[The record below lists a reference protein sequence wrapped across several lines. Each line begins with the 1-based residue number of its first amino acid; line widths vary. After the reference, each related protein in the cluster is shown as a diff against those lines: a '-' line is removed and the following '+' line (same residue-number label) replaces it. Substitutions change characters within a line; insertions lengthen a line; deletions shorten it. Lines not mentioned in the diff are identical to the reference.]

1 MKSAA
6 SFIKARKL
14 KIRQQDFTDCGAAC
28 LVSICRYYGLR
39 VAISQVRS
47 LAGTDQQGTSI
58 MGLLE
63 ASKKLGFDARG
74 VRGDRKSLFKIPKP
88 AVAHVVLNNGRHHY
102 IVIYQVKRKFIEIM
116 DPANGKLRR
125 MSWYEFSGIWK
136 GILLILMPSE
146 SFEPGTKKM
155 KILPWFWRLLKP
167 HYAILV
173 QAIAGSLLYTLL
185 GFSTSVFIRNITDKV
200 LVFGDLWLLKTMGTA
215 MIVILI
221 LQLCLSVFKDVF
233 IVRIGQEID
242 ARLVLGYQN
251 HLFRLPQ
258 RFFDTMK
265 IGEIISR
272 VGDAIKIRM
281 FISHTVMSLTVN
293 VFIVIL
299 SYLLILYYNWK
310 IGLFLLA
317 MIPLYFAVFLLADL
331 FNRKTERKVMEAS
344 AQLESHLVESLQG
357 IRTLKFFGAES
368 YVLEKTEVKF
378 LSLLKAG
385 YRSSLN
391 QVFARSSSYGIQNI
405 FTTGLLWIGSFYVLE
420 SRLTTGELLSVYA
433 ILGYLTGPIA
443 AIIASNNSIQNAL
456 IAADRLF
463 EITHLD
469 AEEPRQ
475 GVSLSEYQPGDII
488 FDKIDFNYK
497 PGVKVLNQ
505 FSATI
510 RAGEITAIRGE
521 SGSGKSTLLH
531 LLQRS
536 YQIEKGTIKISG
548 IDLRYI
554 SDDSLKKAISVV
566 PQSVELFSG
575 TIAENIALGDSSVDL
590 KRVLDIITFL
600 EMEGFIAK
608 LEHGCHTL
616 IGESGVN
623 LSGGQ
628 RQRIA
633 IARALYRKPQIL
645 LLDEPSTS
653 LDTQSEKSMIRAMH
667 NLKSQGKTVIL
678 VSHRR
683 SALAEADRILVLEK
697 GKLTQETQLNKS
709 QLIHE

>member
-1 MKSAA
+1 MKSAV
-6 SFIKARKL
+6 SFLKARKL
-14 KIRQQDFTDCGAAC
+14 QTRQQDFTDCGAAC
-28 LVSICRYYGLR
+28 LVSICRYYGLH

-88 AVAHVVLNNGRHHY
+88 ALAHVVLGNGRHHY
-102 IVIYQVKRKFIEIM
+102 IVIYRVKRKFIQVM

-125 MSWYEFSGIWK
+125 MNWSEFSEIWK
-136 GILLILMPSE
+136 GILLVLLPSE
-146 SFEPGTKKM
+146 SFAPGTKKM
-155 KILPWFWRLLKP
+155 KVLPWFWRLLKP
-167 HYAILV
+167 HYSILI
-173 QAIAGSLLYTLL
+173 QAVAGSLLYTLL

-200 LVFGDLWLLKTMGTA
+200 LVFGDLWLLNTMGTA

-281 FISHTVMSLTVN
+281 FISQTVMSLTVN

-299 SYLLILYYNWK
+299 SYFLILYYNWK
-310 IGLFLLA
+310 IGLFLIA
-317 MIPLYFAVFLLADL
+317 MIPLYLAIFLLTDV

-357 IRTLKFFGAES
+357 IRTLKYFGAES
-368 YVLEKTEVKF
+368 HALEKTEVKF

-391 QVFARSSSYGIQNI
+391 QVFARSSSFGIQNI
-405 FTTGLLWIGSFYVLE
+405 FTTGLLWIGSFYVLG

-443 AIIASNNSIQNAL
+443 SIVASNKSIQNAL

-463 EITHLD
+463 EITQLD
-469 AEEPRQ
+469 AEKPRQ
-475 GVSLSEYQPGDII
+475 GVSLDEYQPGDIV
-488 FDKIDFNYK
+488 FDRIEFNYK
-497 PGVKVLNQ
+497 PGLMVLNQ

-510 RAGEITAIRGE
+510 RAGEITAIKGE
-521 SGSGKSTLLH
+521 SGSGKSTLLS

-536 YQIEKGTIKISG
+536 YQIEKGTIKIGG

-554 SDDSLKKAISVV
+554 CDKSLKKAISVV

-590 KRVLDIITFL
+590 KRVLDIIALL
-600 EMEGFIAK
+600 EMEGFIAR
-608 LEHGCHTL
+608 LENGCHTF

-633 IARALYRKPQIL
+633 IARALYQKPQIL

-653 LDTQSEKSMIRAMH
+653 LDSQSEKAMIRAMH
-667 NLKSQGKTVIL
+667 SLKNEGKTVIL

-697 GKLTQETQLNKS
+697 GKLTQETQLT
-709 QLIHE
+709 

>member
-1 MKSAA
+1 
-6 SFIKARKL
+6 
-14 KIRQQDFTDCGAAC
+14 
-28 LVSICRYYGLR
+28 
-39 VAISQVRS
+39 
-47 LAGTDQQGTSI
+47 

-63 ASKKLGFDARG
+63 ASKKLGFDSRG

-88 AVAHVVLNNGRHHY
+88 ALAHVVLDNGRHHY
-102 IVIYQVKRKFIEIM
+102 VVIYQVKRKFIQIM

-125 MSWYEFSGIWK
+125 MNWSEFSEIWK
-136 GILLILMPSE
+136 GILLILLPSE

-155 KILPWFWRLLKP
+155 KVLPWFWRLLKP
-167 HYAILV
+167 HYAILI
-173 QAIAGSLLYTLL
+173 QAIVGSLLYTLL

-200 LVFGDLWLLKTMGTA
+200 LVFGDLWLLKTMGIA

-221 LQLCLSVFKDVF
+221 LQLFLSVFKDVF

-317 MIPLYFAVFLLADL
+317 MIPLYVAVFLLTDR

-357 IRTLKFFGAES
+357 IRTLKFFGAEPC
-368 YVLEKTEVKF
+368 VLEKTEVKF
-378 LSLLKAG
+378 LSLLRAG
-385 YRSSLN
+385 YCSSLN
-391 QVFARSSSYGIQNI
+391 QVFAQSSSFGIQNI

-443 AIIASNNSIQNAL
+443 AVIASNKSIQNAL

-463 EITHLD
+463 EITELD
-469 AEEPRQ
+469 TEQPRQ
-475 GVSLSEYQPGDII
+475 GVSLNEFQPGDIV
-488 FDKIDFNYK
+488 FDRIEFNYK
-497 PGVKVLNQ
+497 PGIKVLNQ
-505 FSATI
+505 FSTTI
-510 RAGEITAIRGE
+510 RAGEITAIKGE
-521 SGSGKSTLLH
+521 SGSGKSTLLN

-536 YQIEKGTIKISG
+536 YQIQKGTIKIGG

-554 SDDSLKKAISVV
+554 SDESLKKVISVV
-566 PQSVELFSG
+566 PQNIELFSG

-590 KRVLDIITFL
+590 KKILDIIALL
-600 EMEGFIAK
+600 EMEDFIEK
-608 LEHGCHTL
+608 LEQGCHTF
-616 IGESGVN
+616 IGDNGVN

-645 LLDEPSTS
+645 LLDEPSAS
-653 LDTQSEKSMIRAMH
+653 LDKLSEKSMIRAMH
-667 NLKSQGKTVIL
+667 SLKNQGKTVIL
-678 VSHRR
+678 VSHRQ
-683 SALAEADRILVLEK
+683 SSLEEADRILVLEN
-697 GKLTQETQLNKS
+697 GKLTQETQLT
-709 QLIHE
+709 

>member
-1 MKSAA
+1 MKSAD

-14 KIRQQDFTDCGAAC
+14 KTRQQDFTDCGAAC
-28 LVSICRYYGLR
+28 LVSVCRYYGLH
-39 VAISQVRS
+39 VSISQVRS
-47 LAGTDQQGTSI
+47 MAGTDQQGTSI

-74 VRGDRKSLFKIPKP
+74 VQGNQQSLFKIPKP
-88 AVAHVVLNNGRHHY
+88 ALAHVVLRNGRHHY
-102 IVIYQVKRKFIEIM
+102 VVICQVKRTYIKIM
-116 DPANGKLRR
+116 DPANGKLKR
-125 MSWYEFSGIWK
+125 MTWVEFSDIWK
-136 GILLILMPSE
+136 GILLILLPSD
-146 SFEPGTKKM
+146 SFEPGAKTSQVW
-155 KILPWFWRLLKP
+155 PWFWRLLKP
-167 HYAILV
+167 HYRILI
-173 QAIAGSLLYTLL
+173 QAVLGSLLYTLL

-200 LVFGDLWLLKTMGTA
+200 LVFGDLWLLKTMGLA

-221 LQLCLSVFKDVF
+221 LQLALSVFKDVF
-233 IVRIGQEID
+233 IIRIGQEID

-299 SYLLILYYNWK
+299 SYLLILYYNWQ
-310 IGLFLLA
+310 IGLFLIA
-317 MIPLYFAVFLLADL
+317 MIPMYCAVFLLTDI
-331 FNRKTERKVMEAS
+331 FNRKTERRVMEAS

-378 LSLLKAG
+378 LSLLRAG

-391 QVFARSSSYGIQNI
+391 QVFAQSSSFGIQNL
-405 FTTGLLWIGSFYVLE
+405 FTTGLLWLGSFYVLD
-420 SRLTTGELLSVYA
+420 SHLTTGELLSVYA

-443 AIIASNNSIQNAL
+443 AVVSSNKSIQNAL

-463 EITHLD
+463 EITDLD
-469 AEEPRQ
+469 TDQPKE
-475 GVSLSEYQPGDII
+475 GVSLSENGSGDVV
-488 FDKIDFNYK
+488 FDRIDFQYK
-497 PGVKVLNQ
+497 PGLKVLNK
-505 FSATI
+505 FSANI
-510 RAGEITAIRGE
+510 RAGEITAIQGE
-521 SGSGKSTLLH
+521 SGSGKSTILN
-531 LLQRS
+531 LLQRA
-536 YQIEKGTIKISG
+536 YPIDNGTIKIG
-548 IDLRYI
+548 GTDLRYI
-554 SDDSLKKAISVV
+554 NDASLRKVISAV
-566 PQSVELFSG
+566 PQNIELFSG
-575 TIAENIALGDSSVDL
+575 TIAENIALGDSSMDL
-590 KRVLDIITFL
+590 KRVLEIINLL
-600 EMEGFIAK
+600 EMEDFIEN

-616 IGESGVN
+616 IGESGVS

-645 LLDEPSTS
+645 LLDEPTSS
-653 LDTQSEKSMIRAMH
+653 LDGQSEKSMIRAIES
-667 NLKSQGKTVIL
+667 LKREGKTVII

-683 SALAEADRILVLEK
+683 STLAKADRILVMEK
-697 GKLTQETQLNKS
+697 GKISQEQKA
-709 QLIHE
+709 I